1 MQSAP
6 ATLEL
11 NRDEISVLLDVLE
24 VDDIVGFQRPSVEAL
39 GPYEAATQLNGGIHS
54 LRSRGLLRE
63 RTPEDDQ
70 PLDSPFVFDR
80 DMLSLLLQA
89 AGPDKAILFT
99 KSDPDGDTELTQFAY
114 EATSTSWV
122 EQRLAAPG
130 IAQFTR
136 LNGTAGIVG
145 YINEQLAAIGQTP
158 APSEMTPTLR
168 IPGEA
173 LAAWLNS
180 DPTAPNRTAAAPL
193 TAADCD
199 EAVAG
204 ELTADLRE
212 YPALYCTYGWSLRS
226 DAPQG
231 GTISMLLGSANGVWL
246 FQDLRRPDG
255 MVTVEKVDGAVAV
268 DALRTVVRHALEK

>member
-6 ATLEL
+6 TTLEL
-11 NRDEISVLLDVLE
+11 NRDEIGVLLDVLE
-24 VDDIVGFQRPSVEAL
+24 VDDIVGFQRPSVDEL

-54 LRSRGLLRE
+54 LRARGLMRE

-70 PLDSPFVFDR
+70 PLDSPFVYDR
-80 DMLSLLLQA
+80 EMLSLLLQA

-114 EATSTSWV
+114 EATSTTWV

-136 LNGTAGIVG
+136 LDGTFGIVG
-145 YINEQLAAIGQTP
+145 YLNEQLAPLAQRP
-158 APSEMTPTLR
+158 APSVATPTLR

-180 DPTAPNRTAAAPL
+180 DPTAPNRAA
-193 TAADCD
+193 
-199 EAVAG
+199 G
-204 ELTADLRE
+204 S
-212 YPALYCTYGWSLRS
+212 WSKS
-226 DAPQG
+226 
-231 GTISMLLGSANGVWL
+231 
-246 FQDLRRPDG
+246 
-255 MVTVEKVDGAVAV
+255 
-268 DALRTVVRHALEK
+268 